1 MSDVCK
7 IAIMLAKP
15 YTGTKCAV
23 LNKIV
28 KPILLY
34 GCEIQ
39 VFSNIAQ
46 MKNYTF
52 KIL

>member
-7 IAIMLAKP
+7 IVIMLAKP
-15 YTGTKCAV
+15 YTKCAV